1 MERRFSTTRIELC
14 NQHEELASRAQR
26 LCLDSYCQAI
36 KREIVSG
43 QSIQCKIR
51 GQLKNPVKTTNVTLD
66 NLHKDF
72 LLKFLLKGVASIEE
86 FDVVKDNESLIFTD
100 GFNLRENYNEE
111 YLFNLNNWPLG
122 VEKFRI
128 YE

>member
-1 MERRFSTTRIELC
+1 MERKFSTTRIELC

-26 LCLDSYCQAI
+26 VCLDSYCKAV
-36 KREIVSG
+36 KREIVPGRSN
-43 QSIQCKIR
+43 QYKIR
-51 GQLKNPVKTTNVTLD
+51 GQFKHPVKAKNVPLE

-86 FDVVKDNESLIFTD
+86 FDVVKDNESLIFT
-100 GFNLRENYNEE
+100 GRFNLRENYNEE

-122 VEKFRI
+122 VEKLRI